1 MKKYKRMRRLIPAAF
16 AVILL
21 LMAAGTCFFAWS
33 VRQDFE
39 SGIKSMIGE
48 LYEEDPQ
55 SAEQMM
61 NWLFEGERDASA
73 GKGQEALTAMGYTE
87 KGTEYLYEQSRI
99 YTFSVGMICAEILA
113 GAALLI
119 LFLRMER
126 LREEREEDLVRRI
139 RSGDMAPETGGEGQP
154 EESADGGAQ
163 SGGAAQGEQQPGSP
177 RYAPTQSEE
186 PEQALE
192 YEIAKLFERL
202 EAEEH
207 YLQEKNLMTQNFIE
221 NIAHQIKTP
230 LSCISISQE
239 RILESTEGEARELAR
254 QSLRY
259 TDEIG
264 KLMKRL
270 LDIGR
275 LEAGKVIWHREMFR
289 MADLLEDCAA
299 SLENGTE
306 RIRVTG
312 DRDAEY
318 YGDYEWLK
326 EAFSNILKNCLE
338 HDPGGEKIIV
348 SLTRSREGVKI
359 VIRDHGTGISEKDLP
374 YIFDRFY
381 LPEKTGTLHVGIGL
395 NLARLVVEQHFGSV
409 TARNAEGGG
418 AEFTVILP
426 AYSIMKIERI

>member
-1 MKKYKRMRRLIPAAF
+1 MKNYKRRKRLIPAVF
-16 AVILL
+16 AVLLL
-21 LMAAGTCFFAWS
+21 LMAAGTCLFAWG
-33 VRQDFE
+33 VRQDYE
-39 SGIKSMIGE
+39 EGLKSMIGRV
-48 LYEEDPQ
+48 YEEDQ
-55 SAEQMM
+55 ESAEQMM
-61 NWLFEGERDASA
+61 GWLFEGERGGAVE
-73 GKGQEALTAMGYTE
+73 KGEEALTALGYTD
-87 KGTEYLYEQSRI
+87 KGAEYLYEQSRL
-99 YTFSVGMICAEILA
+99 YTFSAGMVCVEILA
-113 GAALLI
+113 GIALLI
-119 LFLRMER
+119 LFVWMER
-126 LREEREEDLVRRI
+126 LREEREEELVRRI
-139 RSGDMAPETGGEGQP
+139 RSSEMAPAASGREQP
-154 EESADGGAQ
+154 DEPADGGSQ
-163 SGGAAQGEQQPGSP
+163 SDGAVQP
-177 RYAPTQSEE
+177 EE

-239 RILESTEGEARELAR
+239 RILEGTEGEARELAQ

-426 AYSIMKIERI
+426 AYSIMKTERI

>member
-1 MKKYKRMRRLIPAAF
+1 MKNYKRRKRLIPAVF
-16 AVILL
+16 AVLLL
-21 LMAAGTCFFAWS
+21 LMAAGTCLFAWG
-33 VRQDFE
+33 VRQDYE
-39 SGIKSMIGE
+39 EGLKSMIGR
-48 LYEEDPQ
+48 LYEEDPE

-61 NWLFEGERDASA
+61 GWLFEGERGGAVE
-73 GKGQEALTAMGYTE
+73 KGEEALTALGYTD
-87 KGTEYLYEQSRI
+87 KGAEYLYEQSRL
-99 YTFSVGMICAEILA
+99 YTFSAGMVCVEILA
-113 GAALLI
+113 GIALLI
-119 LFLRMER
+119 LFVWMER
-126 LREEREEDLVRRI
+126 LREEREEELVRRI
-139 RSGDMAPETGGEGQP
+139 RSGEMAPAASGREQP
-154 EESADGGAQ
+154 EEPADGGSQ
-163 SGGAAQGEQQPGSP
+163 SDGAVQP
-177 RYAPTQSEE
+177 EE

-239 RILESTEGEARELAR
+239 RILEGTEGEARELAQ

-299 SLENGTE
+299 SLEDGTE
-306 RIRVTG
+306 RILTMG
-312 DRDAEY
+312 DREAEY

-338 HDPGGEKIIV
+338 HDASGEKITA
-348 SLTRSREGVKI
+348 SLTQSREGIKI
-359 VIRDHGTGISEKDLP
+359 VIRDHGPGISEKDLP
-374 YIFDRFY
+374 HIFDRFY
-381 LPEKTGTLHVGIGL
+381 LPEKTGTSHVGIGL
-395 NLARLVVEQHFGSV
+395 NLARLVIEQHFGTV
-409 TARNAEGGG
+409 AARNAEGGG

-426 AYSIMKIERI
+426 AYSIMKTERI

>member
-139 RSGDMAPETGGEGQP
+139 RSGDMAPETGSEGQP
-154 EESADGGAQ
+154 EES
-163 SGGAAQGEQQPGSP
+163 E
-177 RYAPTQSEE
+177 R
-186 PEQALE
+186 ALE

-306 RIRVTG
+306 RIRVAG

-338 HDPGGEKIIV
+338 HDPGGEKITV

-381 LPEKTGTLHVGIGL
+381 LPEKTGTSHVGIGL

-426 AYSIMKIERI
+426 AYSIMKTERI

>member
-1 MKKYKRMRRLIPAAF
+1 MKNYKRRKRLIPAVF
-16 AVILL
+16 AVLLL
-21 LMAAGTCFFAWS
+21 LMAAGTCLFAWE
-33 VRQDFE
+33 VRQDYE
-39 SGIKSMIGE
+39 EGLKSMIGR
-48 LYEEDPQ
+48 LYEEDPE

-61 NWLFEGERDASA
+61 GWLFEGERGGAVE
-73 GKGQEALTAMGYTE
+73 KGEEALTALGYTD
-87 KGTEYLYEQSRI
+87 KGAEYLYEQSRL
-99 YTFSVGMICAEILA
+99 YTFSAGMVCVEILA
-113 GAALLI
+113 GIALLI
-119 LFLRMER
+119 LFVWMER
-126 LREEREEDLVRRI
+126 LREEREEELVRRI
-139 RSGDMAPETGGEGQP
+139 RSGEMAPAASGREQP
-154 EESADGGAQ
+154 EEPADGGSQ
-163 SGGAAQGEQQPGSP
+163 SDGAVQP
-177 RYAPTQSEE
+177 EE

-239 RILESTEGEARELAR
+239 RILEGTEGEARELAQ

-299 SLENGTE
+299 SLEDGTE
-306 RIRVTG
+306 GILTMG
-312 DRDAEY
+312 DREAEY

-326 EAFSNILKNCLE
+326 ETFSNILKNCLE
-338 HDPGGEKIIV
+338 HDASGEKITA
-348 SLTRSREGVKI
+348 SLTQSREGIKI
-359 VIRDHGTGISEKDLP
+359 VIRDHGPGISEKDLP
-374 YIFDRFY
+374 HIFDRFY
-381 LPEKTGTLHVGIGL
+381 LPEKTGTSHVGIGL
-395 NLARLVVEQHFGSV
+395 NLARLVIEQHFGTV
-409 TARNAEGGG
+409 AARNAEGGG

-426 AYSIMKIERI
+426 AYSIMKTERI

>member
-1 MKKYKRMRRLIPAAF
+1 MKNYKRRKRLIPAVF
-16 AVILL
+16 AVLLL
-21 LMAAGTCFFAWS
+21 LMAAGTCLFAWE
-33 VRQDFE
+33 VRQDYE
-39 SGIKSMIGE
+39 EGLKSMIGRV
-48 LYEEDPQ
+48 YEEDPE

-61 NWLFEGERDASA
+61 GWLFEGERGGAVE
-73 GKGQEALTAMGYTE
+73 KGEEALTALGYTD
-87 KGTEYLYEQSRI
+87 KGAEYLYEQSRL
-99 YTFSVGMICAEILA
+99 YTFSAGMVCVEILA
-113 GAALLI
+113 GIALLI
-119 LFLRMER
+119 LFVWMER
-126 LREEREEDLVRRI
+126 LREEREEELVRRI
-139 RSGDMAPETGGEGQP
+139 RSGEMAPAASGREQP
-154 EESADGGAQ
+154 EEPADGGSQ
-163 SGGAAQGEQQPGSP
+163 SDGAAQP
-177 RYAPTQSEE
+177 EE

-239 RILESTEGEARELAR
+239 RILEGTEGEARELAQ

-299 SLENGTE
+299 SLEDGTE
-306 RIRVTG
+306 RILTMG
-312 DRDAEY
+312 DREAEY

-338 HDPGGEKIIV
+338 HDASGEKITA
-348 SLTRSREGVKI
+348 SLTQSREGIKI
-359 VIRDHGTGISEKDLP
+359 VIRDHGPGISEKDLP
-374 YIFDRFY
+374 HIFDRFY
-381 LPEKTGTLHVGIGL
+381 LPEKTGTSHVGIGL
-395 NLARLVVEQHFGSV
+395 NLARLVIEQHFGTV
-409 TARNAEGGG
+409 AARNAEGGG

-426 AYSIMKIERI
+426 AYSIMKTERI

>member
-1 MKKYKRMRRLIPAAF
+1 MKNYKRRRRLIPAVF
-16 AVILL
+16 AVLLL
-21 LMAAGTCFFAWS
+21 LMAAGTCLFAWG
-33 VRQDFE
+33 VRQDYE
-39 SGIKSMIGE
+39 EGLKSMIGR
-48 LYEEDPQ
+48 LYEEDPE

-61 NWLFEGERDASA
+61 GWLFEGEHGGAVE
-73 GKGQEALTAMGYTE
+73 KGEEALTALGYTD
-87 KGTEYLYEQSRI
+87 KGAEYLYEQSRL
-99 YTFSVGMICAEILA
+99 YTFSAGMVCVEILA
-113 GAALLI
+113 GIALLI
-119 LFLRMER
+119 LFVWMER
-126 LREEREEDLVRRI
+126 LREEREEELVRRI
-139 RSGDMAPETGGEGQP
+139 RSGEMAPAASGREQP
-154 EESADGGAQ
+154 EETADGGSQ
-163 SGGAAQGEQQPGSP
+163 SDGAAQP
-177 RYAPTQSEE
+177 EE

-239 RILESTEGEARELAR
+239 RILEGTEGEARELAQ

-299 SLENGTE
+299 SLEDGTE
-306 RIRVTG
+306 RILTMG
-312 DRDAEY
+312 DREAEY

-338 HDPGGEKIIV
+338 HDASGEKITA
-348 SLTRSREGVKI
+348 SLTQSREGIKI
-359 VIRDHGTGISEKDLP
+359 VIRDHGPGISEKDLP
-374 YIFDRFY
+374 HIFDRFY
-381 LPEKTGTLHVGIGL
+381 LPEKTGTSHVGIGL
-395 NLARLVVEQHFGSV
+395 NLARLVIEQHFGTV
-409 TARNAEGGG
+409 AARNAEGGG

-426 AYSIMKIERI
+426 AYSIMKTERI

>member
-1 MKKYKRMRRLIPAAF
+1 MKNYKRRRRLIPAVF
-16 AVILL
+16 AVLLL
-21 LMAAGTCFFAWS
+21 LMAAGTCLFAWG
-33 VRQDFE
+33 VRQDYE
-39 SGIKSMIGE
+39 EGLKSMIGR
-48 LYEEDPQ
+48 LYEEDPE

-61 NWLFEGERDASA
+61 GWLFEGERGGAVE
-73 GKGQEALTAMGYTE
+73 KGEEALTALGYTD
-87 KGTEYLYEQSRI
+87 KGAEYLYEQSRL
-99 YTFSVGMICAEILA
+99 YTFSAGMVCVEILA
-113 GAALLI
+113 GIALLI
-119 LFLRMER
+119 LFVWMER
-126 LREEREEDLVRRI
+126 LREEREEELVRRI
-139 RSGDMAPETGGEGQP
+139 RSGEMAPAASGREQP
-154 EESADGGAQ
+154 EETADGGSQ
-163 SGGAAQGEQQPGSP
+163 SDGAAQP
-177 RYAPTQSEE
+177 EE

-239 RILESTEGEARELAR
+239 RILEGTEGEARELAQ

-299 SLENGTE
+299 SLEDGTE
-306 RIRVTG
+306 RILVMG
-312 DRDAEY
+312 DREAEY

-338 HDPGGEKIIV
+338 HDASGEKITA
-348 SLTRSREGVKI
+348 SLTQSREGIKI
-359 VIRDHGTGISEKDLP
+359 VIRDHGPGISEKDLP
-374 YIFDRFY
+374 HIFDRFY
-381 LPEKTGTLHVGIGL
+381 LPEKTGTSHVGIGL
-395 NLARLVVEQHFGSV
+395 NLARLVIEQHFGTV
-409 TARNAEGGG
+409 AARNAEGGG

-426 AYSIMKIERI
+426 AYSIMKTERI

>member
-1 MKKYKRMRRLIPAAF
+1 MKNYKRRKRLIPAVF
-16 AVILL
+16 AVLL
-21 LMAAGTCFFAWS
+21 LPMAAGTCLFAWG
-33 VRQDFE
+33 VRQNYE
-39 SGIKSMIGE
+39 EGLKSMIGR
-48 LYEEDPQ
+48 LYEEDPE

-61 NWLFEGERDASA
+61 GWLFEGERGGAVE
-73 GKGQEALTAMGYTE
+73 KGEEALTALGYTD
-87 KGTEYLYEQSRI
+87 KGAEYLYEQSRL
-99 YTFSVGMICAEILA
+99 YTFSAGMVCVEILA
-113 GAALLI
+113 GIALLI
-119 LFLRMER
+119 LFVWMER
-126 LREEREEDLVRRI
+126 LREEREEELVRRI
-139 RSGDMAPETGGEGQP
+139 RSGEMAPAASGREQP
-154 EESADGGAQ
+154 EETADGGSQ
-163 SGGAAQGEQQPGSP
+163 SDGAAQP
-177 RYAPTQSEE
+177 EE

-239 RILESTEGEARELAR
+239 RIMEGTEGEARELAQ

-299 SLENGTE
+299 SLEDGTE
-306 RIRVTG
+306 RILTMG
-312 DRDAEY
+312 DREAEY

-338 HDPGGEKIIV
+338 HDASGEKITA
-348 SLTRSREGVKI
+348 SLTQSREGIKI
-359 VIRDHGTGISEKDLP
+359 VIRDHGPGISEKDLP
-374 YIFDRFY
+374 HIFDRFY
-381 LPEKTGTLHVGIGL
+381 LPEKTGTSHVGIGL
-395 NLARLVVEQHFGSV
+395 NLARLVIEQHFGTV
-409 TARNAEGGG
+409 AARNAEGGG
-418 AEFTVILP
+418 AEFTVVLP
-426 AYSIMKIERI
+426 AYSIMKTERI

>member
-1 MKKYKRMRRLIPAAF
+1 MKNYKRRKRLIPAVF
-16 AVILL
+16 AVLLL
-21 LMAAGTCFFAWS
+21 LMAAGTCLFAWE
-33 VRQDFE
+33 VRQDYE
-39 SGIKSMIGE
+39 EGLKSMIGR
-48 LYEEDPQ
+48 LYEEDQ
-55 SAEQMM
+55 ESAEQMM
-61 NWLFEGERDASA
+61 GWLFEGERGGAVE
-73 GKGQEALTAMGYTE
+73 KGEEALTALGYTD
-87 KGTEYLYEQSRI
+87 KGAEYLYEQSRL
-99 YTFSVGMICAEILA
+99 YTFSAGMVCVEILA
-113 GAALLI
+113 GIALLI
-119 LFLRMER
+119 LFVWMER
-126 LREEREEDLVRRI
+126 LREEREEELVRRI
-139 RSGDMAPETGGEGQP
+139 RSGEMAPAASGREQP
-154 EESADGGAQ
+154 
-163 SGGAAQGEQQPGSP
+163 
-177 RYAPTQSEE
+177 EE

-239 RILESTEGEARELAR
+239 RILEGTEGEARELAQ

-299 SLENGTE
+299 SLEDGTE
-306 RIRVTG
+306 RILTMG
-312 DRDAEY
+312 DREAEY

-338 HDPGGEKIIV
+338 HDASGEKITA
-348 SLTRSREGVKI
+348 SLTQSREGIKI
-359 VIRDHGTGISEKDLP
+359 VIRDHGPGISQTNLP
-374 YIFDRFY
+374 QIFDRFY

-426 AYSIMKIERI
+426 AYSIMKTERI

>member
-154 EESADGGAQ
+154 EES
-163 SGGAAQGEQQPGSP
+163 
-177 RYAPTQSEE
+177 
-186 PEQALE
+186 EQALE

-306 RIRVTG
+306 RIRVAG

-426 AYSIMKIERI
+426 AYSIMKTERI

>member
-1 MKKYKRMRRLIPAAF
+1 MKNYKRRRRLIPAVF
-16 AVILL
+16 AVLLL
-21 LMAAGTCFFAWS
+21 LMAAGTCLFAWG
-33 VRQDFE
+33 VRQDYE
-39 SGIKSMIGE
+39 EGLKSMIGR
-48 LYEEDPQ
+48 LYEEDPE

-61 NWLFEGERDASA
+61 GWLFEGERGGAVE
-73 GKGQEALTAMGYTE
+73 KGEEALTALGYTD
-87 KGTEYLYEQSRI
+87 KGAEYLYEQSRL
-99 YTFSVGMICAEILA
+99 YTFSAGMVCVEILA
-113 GAALLI
+113 GIALLI
-119 LFLRMER
+119 LFVWMER
-126 LREEREEDLVRRI
+126 LREEREEELVRRI
-139 RSGDMAPETGGEGQP
+139 RSGEMAPAASGREQP
-154 EESADGGAQ
+154 EETADGGSQ
-163 SGGAAQGEQQPGSP
+163 SDGAAQP
-177 RYAPTQSEE
+177 EE

-239 RILESTEGEARELAR
+239 RIMEGTEGEARELAQ

-299 SLENGTE
+299 SLEDGTE
-306 RIRVTG
+306 RILVMG
-312 DRDAEY
+312 DREAEY

-338 HDPGGEKIIV
+338 HDASGEKITA
-348 SLTRSREGVKI
+348 SLTQSREGIKI
-359 VIRDHGTGISEKDLP
+359 VIRDHGPGISEKDLP
-374 YIFDRFY
+374 HIFDRFY
-381 LPEKTGTLHVGIGL
+381 LPEKTGTSHVGIGL
-395 NLARLVVEQHFGSV
+395 NLARLVIEQHFGTV
-409 TARNAEGGG
+409 AARNAEGGG

-426 AYSIMKIERI
+426 AYSIMKTERI

>member
-73 GKGQEALTAMGYTE
+73 EKGQEALTAMGYTE

-139 RSGDMAPETGGEGQP
+139 RSGDMAPETGSEGQP
-154 EESADGGAQ
+154 EES
-163 SGGAAQGEQQPGSP
+163 E
-177 RYAPTQSEE
+177 R
-186 PEQALE
+186 ALE

-264 KLMKRL
+264 KMMKRL

-306 RIRVTG
+306 RIRVAG

-338 HDPGGEKIIV
+338 HDPGGEKITV

-381 LPEKTGTLHVGIGL
+381 LPEKTGTSHVGIGL

-426 AYSIMKIERI
+426 AYSIMKTERI

>member
-1 MKKYKRMRRLIPAAF
+1 MKNYKRRKRLIPAGF
-16 AVILL
+16 AVLLL
-21 LMAAGTCFFAWS
+21 LMAAGTCLFAWG
-33 VRQDFE
+33 VRQNYE
-39 SGIKSMIGE
+39 EGLKSMIGR
-48 LYEEDPQ
+48 LYEEDPE

-61 NWLFEGERDASA
+61 GWLFEGERGGAVE
-73 GKGQEALTAMGYTE
+73 KGEEALTALGYTD
-87 KGTEYLYEQSRI
+87 KGAEYLYEQSRL
-99 YTFSVGMICAEILA
+99 YTFSAGMVCVEILA
-113 GAALLI
+113 GIALLI
-119 LFLRMER
+119 LFVWMER
-126 LREEREEDLVRRI
+126 LREEREEELVRRI
-139 RSGDMAPETGGEGQP
+139 RSGEMAPAASGREQP
-154 EESADGGAQ
+154 EETADGGSQ
-163 SGGAAQGEQQPGSP
+163 SDGAAQP
-177 RYAPTQSEE
+177 EE

-239 RILESTEGEARELAR
+239 RILEGTEGEARELAQ

-299 SLENGTE
+299 SLEDGTE
-306 RIRVTG
+306 RILTMG
-312 DRDAEY
+312 DREAEY

-338 HDPGGEKIIV
+338 HDASGEKITA
-348 SLTRSREGVKI
+348 SLTQSREGIKI
-359 VIRDHGTGISEKDLP
+359 VIRDHGPGISEKDLP
-374 YIFDRFY
+374 HIFDRFY
-381 LPEKTGTLHVGIGL
+381 LPEKTGTSHVGIGL
-395 NLARLVVEQHFGSV
+395 NLARLVIEQHFGTV
-409 TARNAEGGG
+409 AARNAEGGG

-426 AYSIMKIERI
+426 AYSIMKTERI

>member
-1 MKKYKRMRRLIPAAF
+1 MKNYKRRKRLIPAVF
-16 AVILL
+16 AVLLL
-21 LMAAGTCFFAWS
+21 LMAAGTCLFAWK
-33 VRQDFE
+33 VRQDYEE
-39 SGIKSMIGE
+39 SLKSMIGR
-48 LYEEDPQ
+48 LYEEDPE

-61 NWLFEGERDASA
+61 GWLFEGERGGAVE
-73 GKGQEALTAMGYTE
+73 KGEEALTALGYTD
-87 KGTEYLYEQSRI
+87 KGAEYLYEQSRL
-99 YTFSVGMICAEILA
+99 YTFSAGMVCVEILA
-113 GAALLI
+113 GIALLI
-119 LFLRMER
+119 LFVWMER
-126 LREEREEDLVRRI
+126 LREEREEELVRRI
-139 RSGDMAPETGGEGQP
+139 RSGEMAPAASGREQP
-154 EESADGGAQ
+154 EEPADGGSQ
-163 SGGAAQGEQQPGSP
+163 SDGAAQP
-177 RYAPTQSEE
+177 EE

-239 RILESTEGEARELAR
+239 RILEGTEGEARELAQ

-299 SLENGTE
+299 SLEDGTE
-306 RIRVTG
+306 RILTMG
-312 DRDAEY
+312 DREAEY

-338 HDPGGEKIIV
+338 HDASGEKITA
-348 SLTRSREGVKI
+348 SLTQSREGIKI
-359 VIRDHGTGISEKDLP
+359 VIRDHGPGISEKDLP
-374 YIFDRFY
+374 HIFDRFY
-381 LPEKTGTLHVGIGL
+381 LPEKTGTSHVGIGL
-395 NLARLVVEQHFGSV
+395 NLARLVIEQHFGTV
-409 TARNAEGGG
+409 AARNAEGGG

-426 AYSIMKIERI
+426 AYSIMKTERI

>member
-1 MKKYKRMRRLIPAAF
+1 MKKYKCMRRLIPAAF

-154 EESADGGAQ
+154 EES
-163 SGGAAQGEQQPGSP
+163 
-177 RYAPTQSEE
+177 
-186 PEQALE
+186 EQALE

-426 AYSIMKIERI
+426 AYSIMKTERI

>member
-139 RSGDMAPETGGEGQP
+139 RSGDMAPETGSEGQP
-154 EESADGGAQ
+154 EK
-163 SGGAAQGEQQPGSP
+163 
-177 RYAPTQSEE
+177 

-338 HDPGGEKIIV
+338 HDPGGEKITV

-426 AYSIMKIERI
+426 AYSIMKTERI

>member
-1 MKKYKRMRRLIPAAF
+1 MKNYKRRKRLIPAVF
-16 AVILL
+16 AVLLL
-21 LMAAGTCFFAWS
+21 LMAAGTCLFAWE
-33 VRQDFE
+33 VRQDYE
-39 SGIKSMIGE
+39 EGLKSMIGR
-48 LYEEDPQ
+48 LYEEDQ
-55 SAEQMM
+55 ESAEQMM
-61 NWLFEGERDASA
+61 GWLFEGERGGAVE
-73 GKGQEALTAMGYTE
+73 KGEEALTALGYTD
-87 KGTEYLYEQSRI
+87 KGAEYLYEQSRL
-99 YTFSVGMICAEILA
+99 YTFSAGMVCVEILA
-113 GAALLI
+113 GIALLI
-119 LFLRMER
+119 LFVSMES
-126 LREEREEDLVRRI
+126 LREEREEELVRRI
-139 RSGDMAPETGGEGQP
+139 RSGEMAPAASGREQP
-154 EESADGGAQ
+154 EETADGGSQ
-163 SGGAAQGEQQPGSP
+163 SDGAAQP
-177 RYAPTQSEE
+177 EE

-239 RILESTEGEARELAR
+239 RILEGTEGEARELAQ

-299 SLENGTE
+299 SLEDGTE
-306 RIRVTG
+306 RILTMG
-312 DRDAEY
+312 DREAEY

-338 HDPGGEKIIV
+338 HDASGEKITA
-348 SLTRSREGVKI
+348 SLTQSREGIKI
-359 VIRDHGTGISEKDLP
+359 VIRDHGPGISEKDLP
-374 YIFDRFY
+374 HIFDRFY
-381 LPEKTGTLHVGIGL
+381 LPEKTGTSHVGIGL
-395 NLARLVVEQHFGSV
+395 NLARLVIEQHFGTV
-409 TARNAEGGG
+409 AARNAEGGG

-426 AYSIMKIERI
+426 AYSIMKTERI

>member
-1 MKKYKRMRRLIPAAF
+1 MKNYKRRKRLIPAVF
-16 AVILL
+16 AVLLL
-21 LMAAGTCFFAWS
+21 LMAAGTCLFAWE
-33 VRQDFE
+33 VRQDYE
-39 SGIKSMIGE
+39 EGLKSMIGR
-48 LYEEDPQ
+48 LYEEDPE

-61 NWLFEGERDASA
+61 GWLFEGERGGAVE
-73 GKGQEALTAMGYTE
+73 KGEEALTALGYTD
-87 KGTEYLYEQSRI
+87 KGAEYLYEQSRL
-99 YTFSVGMICAEILA
+99 YTFSAGMVCVEILA
-113 GAALLI
+113 GIALLI
-119 LFLRMER
+119 LFVWMER
-126 LREEREEDLVRRI
+126 LREEREEELVRRI
-139 RSGDMAPETGGEGQP
+139 RSSEMAPAASGREQP
-154 EESADGGAQ
+154 DEPADGGSQ
-163 SGGAAQGEQQPGSP
+163 SDGAVQP
-177 RYAPTQSEE
+177 EE

-239 RILESTEGEARELAR
+239 RILEGTEGEARELAQ

-299 SLENGTE
+299 SLEDGTE
-306 RIRVTG
+306 RILTMG
-312 DRDAEY
+312 DREAEY

-338 HDPGGEKIIV
+338 HDASGEKITA
-348 SLTRSREGVKI
+348 SLTQSREGIKI
-359 VIRDHGTGISEKDLP
+359 VIRDHGPGISEKDLP
-374 YIFDRFY
+374 HIFDRFY
-381 LPEKTGTLHVGIGL
+381 LPEKTGTSHVGIGL
-395 NLARLVVEQHFGSV
+395 NLARLVIEQHFGTV
-409 TARNAEGGG
+409 AARNAEGGG

-426 AYSIMKIERI
+426 AYSIMKTERI

>member
-1 MKKYKRMRRLIPAAF
+1 MKNYKRRKRLIPAVF
-16 AVILL
+16 AVLLL
-21 LMAAGTCFFAWS
+21 LMAAGTCLFAWG
-33 VRQDFE
+33 VRQDYE
-39 SGIKSMIGE
+39 EGLKSMIGR
-48 LYEEDPQ
+48 LYEEDQ
-55 SAEQMM
+55 ESAEQMM
-61 NWLFEGERDASA
+61 GWLFEGERGGAVE
-73 GKGQEALTAMGYTE
+73 KGEEALTALGYTD
-87 KGTEYLYEQSRI
+87 KGAEYLYEQSRL
-99 YTFSVGMICAEILA
+99 YTFSAGMVCVEILA
-113 GAALLI
+113 GIALLI
-119 LFLRMER
+119 LFVWMER
-126 LREEREEDLVRRI
+126 LREEREEELVRRI
-139 RSGDMAPETGGEGQP
+139 RSGEMAPAASGREQP
-154 EESADGGAQ
+154 DEPADGGSQ
-163 SGGAAQGEQQPGSP
+163 SDGAVQP
-177 RYAPTQSEE
+177 EE

-239 RILESTEGEARELAR
+239 RILEGTEGEARELAQ

-299 SLENGTE
+299 SLEDGTE
-306 RIRVTG
+306 RILTMG
-312 DRDAEY
+312 DREAEY

-338 HDPGGEKIIV
+338 HDASGEKITA
-348 SLTRSREGVKI
+348 SLTQSREGIKI
-359 VIRDHGTGISEKDLP
+359 VIRDHGPGISEKDLP
-374 YIFDRFY
+374 HIFDRFY
-381 LPEKTGTLHVGIGL
+381 LPEKTGTSHVGIGL
-395 NLARLVVEQHFGSV
+395 NLARLVIEQHFGTV
-409 TARNAEGGG
+409 AARNAEGGG

-426 AYSIMKIERI
+426 AYSIMKTERI

>member
-1 MKKYKRMRRLIPAAF
+1 MKNYKRRKRLIPAVF
-16 AVILL
+16 AVLLL
-21 LMAAGTCFFAWS
+21 LMAAGTCLFAWE
-33 VRQDFE
+33 VRQDYE
-39 SGIKSMIGE
+39 EGLKSMIGR
-48 LYEEDPQ
+48 LYEEDQ
-55 SAEQMM
+55 ESAEQMM
-61 NWLFEGERDASA
+61 GWLFEGERGGAVE
-73 GKGQEALTAMGYTE
+73 KGEEALTALGYTD
-87 KGTEYLYEQSRI
+87 KGAEYLYEQSRL
-99 YTFSVGMICAEILA
+99 YTFSAGMVCVEILA
-113 GAALLI
+113 GIALLI
-119 LFLRMER
+119 LFVWMER
-126 LREEREEDLVRRI
+126 LREEREEELVRRI
-139 RSGDMAPETGGEGQP
+139 RSSEMAPAASGREQP
-154 EESADGGAQ
+154 DEPADGGSQ
-163 SGGAAQGEQQPGSP
+163 SDGAVQP
-177 RYAPTQSEE
+177 EE

-239 RILESTEGEARELAR
+239 RIMEGTEGEARELAQ

-299 SLENGTE
+299 SLEDGTE
-306 RIRVTG
+306 RILTMG
-312 DRDAEY
+312 DREAEY

-338 HDPGGEKIIV
+338 HDDSGEKITA
-348 SLTRSREGVKI
+348 SLTQSREGIKI
-359 VIRDHGTGISEKDLP
+359 VIRDHGPGISEKDLP
-374 YIFDRFY
+374 HIFDRFY
-381 LPEKTGTLHVGIGL
+381 LPEKTGTSHVGIGL
-395 NLARLVVEQHFGSV
+395 NLARLVIEQHFGTV
-409 TARNAEGGG
+409 AARNAEGGG

-426 AYSIMKIERI
+426 AYSIMKTERI

>member
-73 GKGQEALTAMGYTE
+73 EKGQEALTAMGYTE

-139 RSGDMAPETGGEGQP
+139 RSGDMAPETGSEGQP
-154 EESADGGAQ
+154 EES
-163 SGGAAQGEQQPGSP
+163 E
-177 RYAPTQSEE
+177 R
-186 PEQALE
+186 ALE

-338 HDPGGEKIIV
+338 HDPGGEKITV

-426 AYSIMKIERI
+426 AYSIMKTERI

>member
-154 EESADGGAQ
+154 EES
-163 SGGAAQGEQQPGSP
+163 
-177 RYAPTQSEE
+177 
-186 PEQALE
+186 EQALE

-326 EAFSNILKNCLE
+326 EAFSNILRNCLE

-426 AYSIMKIERI
+426 AYSIMKTERI

>member
-1 MKKYKRMRRLIPAAF
+1 MKNYKRRKRLIPAVF
-16 AVILL
+16 AVLLL
-21 LMAAGTCFFAWS
+21 LMAAGTCLFAWG
-33 VRQDFE
+33 VRQDYE
-39 SGIKSMIGE
+39 EGLKSMIGR
-48 LYEEDPQ
+48 LYEEDPE

-61 NWLFEGERDASA
+61 GWLFEGERGGAVE
-73 GKGQEALTAMGYTE
+73 KGEEALTALGYTD
-87 KGTEYLYEQSRI
+87 KGAEYLYEQSRL
-99 YTFSVGMICAEILA
+99 YTFSAGMVCVEILA
-113 GAALLI
+113 GIALLI
-119 LFLRMER
+119 LFVWMER
-126 LREEREEDLVRRI
+126 LREEREEELVRRI
-139 RSGDMAPETGGEGQP
+139 RSGEMAPAASGREQP
-154 EESADGGAQ
+154 EETADGGSQ
-163 SGGAAQGEQQPGSP
+163 SDGAVQP
-177 RYAPTQSEE
+177 EE

-239 RILESTEGEARELAR
+239 RIMEGTEGEARELAQ

-299 SLENGTE
+299 SLEDGTE
-306 RIRVTG
+306 RILTMG
-312 DRDAEY
+312 DREAEY

-338 HDPGGEKIIV
+338 HDASGEKITA
-348 SLTRSREGVKI
+348 SLTQSREGIKI
-359 VIRDHGTGISEKDLP
+359 VIRDHGPGISEKDLP
-374 YIFDRFY
+374 HIFDRFY
-381 LPEKTGTLHVGIGL
+381 LPEKTGTSHVGIGL
-395 NLARLVVEQHFGSV
+395 NLARLVIEQHFGTV
-409 TARNAEGGG
+409 AARNAEGGG
-418 AEFTVILP
+418 AEFTMILP
-426 AYSIMKIERI
+426 AYSIMKTERI

>member
-1 MKKYKRMRRLIPAAF
+1 MKNYKRRKRLIPAVF
-16 AVILL
+16 AVLLL
-21 LMAAGTCFFAWS
+21 LMAAGTCLFAWE
-33 VRQDFE
+33 VRQDYE
-39 SGIKSMIGE
+39 EGLKSMIGR
-48 LYEEDPQ
+48 LYEEDPE

-61 NWLFEGERDASA
+61 GWLFEGERGGAVE
-73 GKGQEALTAMGYTE
+73 KGEEALTALGYTD
-87 KGTEYLYEQSRI
+87 KGAEYLYEQSRL
-99 YTFSVGMICAEILA
+99 YTFSAGMVCVEILA
-113 GAALLI
+113 GIALLI
-119 LFLRMER
+119 LFVWMER
-126 LREEREEDLVRRI
+126 LREEREEELVRRI
-139 RSGDMAPETGGEGQP
+139 RSGEMAPAASGREQP
-154 EESADGGAQ
+154 EETADGGSQ
-163 SGGAAQGEQQPGSP
+163 SDGAAQP
-177 RYAPTQSEE
+177 EE

-239 RILESTEGEARELAR
+239 RIMEGTEGEARELAQ

-275 LEAGKVIWHREMFR
+275 LEAGKVIWHKEMFR

-299 SLENGTE
+299 SLEDGTE
-306 RIRVTG
+306 RILTMG
-312 DRDAEY
+312 DREAEY

-338 HDPGGEKIIV
+338 HDASGEKITA
-348 SLTRSREGVKI
+348 SLTQSREGIKI
-359 VIRDHGTGISEKDLP
+359 VIRDHGPGISEKDLP
-374 YIFDRFY
+374 HIFDRFY
-381 LPEKTGTLHVGIGL
+381 LPEKTGTSHVGIGL
-395 NLARLVVEQHFGSV
+395 NLARLVIEQHFGTV
-409 TARNAEGGG
+409 AARNAEGGG
-418 AEFTVILP
+418 AEFTVVLP
-426 AYSIMKIERI
+426 AYSIMKTERI

>member
-1 MKKYKRMRRLIPAAF
+1 MKNYKRRKRLIPAVF
-16 AVILL
+16 AVLLL
-21 LMAAGTCFFAWS
+21 LMAAGTCLFAWE
-33 VRQDFE
+33 VRQDYE
-39 SGIKSMIGE
+39 EGLKSMIGR
-48 LYEEDPQ
+48 LYEEDQ
-55 SAEQMM
+55 ESAEQMM
-61 NWLFEGERDASA
+61 GWLFEGERGGAVE
-73 GKGQEALTAMGYTE
+73 KGEEALTALGYTD
-87 KGTEYLYEQSRI
+87 KGAEYLYEQSRL
-99 YTFSVGMICAEILA
+99 YTFSAGMVCVEILA
-113 GAALLI
+113 GIALLI
-119 LFLRMER
+119 LFVWMER
-126 LREEREEDLVRRI
+126 LREEREEELVRRI
-139 RSGDMAPETGGEGQP
+139 RSSEMAPAASGREQP
-154 EESADGGAQ
+154 DEPADGGSQ
-163 SGGAAQGEQQPGSP
+163 SDGTVQP
-177 RYAPTQSEE
+177 EE

-239 RILESTEGEARELAR
+239 RILEGTEGEARELAQ

-275 LEAGKVIWHREMFR
+275 LEAGKVVWHREMFR

-299 SLENGTE
+299 SLEDGTE
-306 RIRVTG
+306 RILTMG
-312 DRDAEY
+312 DREAEY

-338 HDPGGEKIIV
+338 HDASGEKITA
-348 SLTRSREGVKI
+348 SLTQSREGIKI
-359 VIRDHGTGISEKDLP
+359 VIRDHGPGISEKDLP
-374 YIFDRFY
+374 HIFDRFY
-381 LPEKTGTLHVGIGL
+381 LPEKTGTSHVGIGL
-395 NLARLVVEQHFGSV
+395 NLARLVIEQHFGTV
-409 TARNAEGGG
+409 AARNAEGGG

-426 AYSIMKIERI
+426 AYSIMKTERI

>member
-1 MKKYKRMRRLIPAAF
+1 MKNYKRRRRLIPAVF
-16 AVILL
+16 AVLLL
-21 LMAAGTCFFAWS
+21 LMAAGTCLFAWG
-33 VRQDFE
+33 VRQDYE
-39 SGIKSMIGE
+39 EGLKSMIGR
-48 LYEEDPQ
+48 LYEEDQ
-55 SAEQMM
+55 ESAEQMM
-61 NWLFEGERDASA
+61 GWLFEGERGGAVE
-73 GKGQEALTAMGYTE
+73 KGEEALTALGYTD
-87 KGTEYLYEQSRI
+87 KGAEYLYEQSRL
-99 YTFSVGMICAEILA
+99 YTFSAGMVCVEILA
-113 GAALLI
+113 GIALLI
-119 LFLRMER
+119 LFVWMER
-126 LREEREEDLVRRI
+126 LREEREEELVRRI
-139 RSGDMAPETGGEGQP
+139 RSGEMAPAASGREQP
-154 EESADGGAQ
+154 EETADGGSQ
-163 SGGAAQGEQQPGSP
+163 SDGAAQP
-177 RYAPTQSEE
+177 EE

-239 RILESTEGEARELAR
+239 RIMEGTEGEARELAQ

-299 SLENGTE
+299 SLEDGTE
-306 RIRVTG
+306 RILTMG
-312 DRDAEY
+312 DREAEY

-338 HDPGGEKIIV
+338 HDDSGEKITA
-348 SLTRSREGVKI
+348 SLTQSREGIKI
-359 VIRDHGTGISEKDLP
+359 VIRDHGPGISEKDLP
-374 YIFDRFY
+374 HIFDRFY
-381 LPEKTGTLHVGIGL
+381 LPEKTGTSHVGIGL
-395 NLARLVVEQHFGSV
+395 NLARLVIEQHFGTV
-409 TARNAEGGG
+409 AARNAEGGG

-426 AYSIMKIERI
+426 AYSIMKTERI

>member
-73 GKGQEALTAMGYTE
+73 EKGQEALTAMGYTE

-154 EESADGGAQ
+154 EES
-163 SGGAAQGEQQPGSP
+163 
-177 RYAPTQSEE
+177 
-186 PEQALE
+186 EQALE

-275 LEAGKVIWHREMFR
+275 LEAGKVIWYREMFR

-426 AYSIMKIERI
+426 AYSIMKTERI

>member
-1 MKKYKRMRRLIPAAF
+1 MKNYKRRKRLIPAVF
-16 AVILL
+16 AVLLL
-21 LMAAGTCFFAWS
+21 LMAAGTCLFAWG
-33 VRQDFE
+33 VRQDYE
-39 SGIKSMIGE
+39 EGLKSMIGR
-48 LYEEDPQ
+48 LYEEDQ
-55 SAEQMM
+55 ESAEQMM
-61 NWLFEGERDASA
+61 GWLFEGERGGAVE
-73 GKGQEALTAMGYTE
+73 KGEEALTALGYTD
-87 KGTEYLYEQSRI
+87 KGAEYLYEQSRL
-99 YTFSVGMICAEILA
+99 YTFSAGMVCVEILA
-113 GAALLI
+113 GIALLI
-119 LFLRMER
+119 LFVWMER
-126 LREEREEDLVRRI
+126 LREEREEELVRRI
-139 RSGDMAPETGGEGQP
+139 RSGEMAPAASGREQP
-154 EESADGGAQ
+154 EEPADGGSQ
-163 SGGAAQGEQQPGSP
+163 SDGAAQP
-177 RYAPTQSEE
+177 EE

-239 RILESTEGEARELAR
+239 RILEGTEGEARELAQ

-299 SLENGTE
+299 SLEDGTE
-306 RIRVTG
+306 RILTMG
-312 DRDAEY
+312 DREAEY

-338 HDPGGEKIIV
+338 HDASGEKITA
-348 SLTRSREGVKI
+348 SLTQSREGIKI
-359 VIRDHGTGISEKDLP
+359 VIRDHGPGISEKDLP
-374 YIFDRFY
+374 HIFDRFY
-381 LPEKTGTLHVGIGL
+381 LPEKTGTSHVGIGL
-395 NLARLVVEQHFGSV
+395 NLARLVIEQHFGTV
-409 TARNAEGGG
+409 AARNAEGGG

-426 AYSIMKIERI
+426 AYSIMKTERI

>member
-1 MKKYKRMRRLIPAAF
+1 MKNYKRRKRLIPAVF
-16 AVILL
+16 AVLLL
-21 LMAAGTCFFAWS
+21 LMAAGTCLFAWG
-33 VRQDFE
+33 VRQDYE
-39 SGIKSMIGE
+39 EGLKSMIGR
-48 LYEEDPQ
+48 LYEEDPE

-61 NWLFEGERDASA
+61 GWLFEGERGGAVE
-73 GKGQEALTAMGYTE
+73 KGEEALTALGYTD
-87 KGTEYLYEQSRI
+87 KGAEYLYEQSRL
-99 YTFSVGMICAEILA
+99 YTFSAGMVCVEILA
-113 GAALLI
+113 GIVLLI
-119 LFLRMER
+119 LFVWMER
-126 LREEREEDLVRRI
+126 LREEREEELVRRI
-139 RSGDMAPETGGEGQP
+139 RSGEMAPAASGREQP
-154 EESADGGAQ
+154 EETADGGSQ
-163 SGGAAQGEQQPGSP
+163 SDGAAQP
-177 RYAPTQSEE
+177 EE

-239 RILESTEGEARELAR
+239 RILEGTEGEARELAQ

-299 SLENGTE
+299 SLEDGTE
-306 RIRVTG
+306 RIQVVG

-338 HDPGGEKIIV
+338 HDASGEKITA
-348 SLTRSREGVKI
+348 SLTQSREGIKI
-359 VIRDHGTGISEKDLP
+359 VIRDHGPGISEKDLP
-374 YIFDRFY
+374 HIFDRFY
-381 LPEKTGTLHVGIGL
+381 LPEKTGTSHVGIGL
-395 NLARLVVEQHFGSV
+395 NLARLVIEQHFGAV
-409 TARNAEGGG
+409 AARNAEGG

-426 AYSIMKIERI
+426 AYFIMKTERI

>member
-1 MKKYKRMRRLIPAAF
+1 MKNYKRRKRLIPAVF
-16 AVILL
+16 AVLLL
-21 LMAAGTCFFAWS
+21 LMAAGTCLFAWE
-33 VRQDFE
+33 VRQDYE
-39 SGIKSMIGE
+39 EGLKSMIGRV
-48 LYEEDPQ
+48 YEEDQ
-55 SAEQMM
+55 ESAEQMM
-61 NWLFEGERDASA
+61 GWLFEGERGGAVE
-73 GKGQEALTAMGYTE
+73 KGEEALTALGYTD
-87 KGTEYLYEQSRI
+87 KGAEYLYEQSRL
-99 YTFSVGMICAEILA
+99 YTFSAGMVCVEILA
-113 GAALLI
+113 GIALLI
-119 LFLRMER
+119 LFVWMER
-126 LREEREEDLVRRI
+126 LREEREEELVRRI
-139 RSGDMAPETGGEGQP
+139 RSGEMAPAASGREQP
-154 EESADGGAQ
+154 EETADGGSQ
-163 SGGAAQGEQQPGSP
+163 SDGAAQP
-177 RYAPTQSEE
+177 EE

-239 RILESTEGEARELAR
+239 RIMEGTEGEARELAQ

-299 SLENGTE
+299 SLEDGTE
-306 RIRVTG
+306 RILVMG
-312 DRDAEY
+312 DREAEY

-338 HDPGGEKIIV
+338 HDASGEKITA
-348 SLTRSREGVKI
+348 SLTQSREGIKI
-359 VIRDHGTGISEKDLP
+359 VIRDHGPGISEKDLP
-374 YIFDRFY
+374 HIFDRFY
-381 LPEKTGTLHVGIGL
+381 LPEKTGTSHVGIGL
-395 NLARLVVEQHFGSV
+395 NLARLVIEQHFGTV
-409 TARNAEGGG
+409 AARNAEGGG

-426 AYSIMKIERI
+426 AYSIMKTERI

>member
-21 LMAAGTCFFAWS
+21 LMAVGTCFFAWS

-154 EESADGGAQ
+154 EES
-163 SGGAAQGEQQPGSP
+163 EQ
-177 RYAPTQSEE
+177 T
-186 PEQALE
+186 LE
-192 YEIAKLFERL
+192 YEITKLFERL

-306 RIRVTG
+306 RIRVAG

-338 HDPGGEKIIV
+338 HDPGGEKITV

-381 LPEKTGTLHVGIGL
+381 LPEKTGTPHVGIGL

-426 AYSIMKIERI
+426 AYSIMKTERI

>member
-1 MKKYKRMRRLIPAAF
+1 MKNYKRRKRLIPAVF
-16 AVILL
+16 AVLLL
-21 LMAAGTCFFAWS
+21 LMAAGTCLFAWE
-33 VRQDFE
+33 VRQDYE
-39 SGIKSMIGE
+39 EGLKSMIGRV
-48 LYEEDPQ
+48 YEEDQ
-55 SAEQMM
+55 ESAEQMM
-61 NWLFEGERDASA
+61 GWLFEGERGGAVE
-73 GKGQEALTAMGYTE
+73 KGEEALTALGYTD
-87 KGTEYLYEQSRI
+87 KGAEYLYEQSRL
-99 YTFSVGMICAEILA
+99 YTFSAGMVCVEILA
-113 GAALLI
+113 GIALLI
-119 LFLRMER
+119 LFVWMER
-126 LREEREEDLVRRI
+126 LREEREEELVRRI
-139 RSGDMAPETGGEGQP
+139 RSGEMAPAASGREQP
-154 EESADGGAQ
+154 EEPADGGSQ
-163 SGGAAQGEQQPGSP
+163 SDGAVQP
-177 RYAPTQSEE
+177 EE

-239 RILESTEGEARELAR
+239 RIMEGTEGEARELAQ

-299 SLENGTE
+299 SLEDGTE
-306 RIRVTG
+306 RILTMG
-312 DRDAEY
+312 DREAEY

-338 HDPGGEKIIV
+338 HDASGEKITA
-348 SLTRSREGVKI
+348 SLTQSREGIKI
-359 VIRDHGTGISEKDLP
+359 VIRDHGPGISEKDLP
-374 YIFDRFY
+374 HIFDRFY
-381 LPEKTGTLHVGIGL
+381 LPEKTGTSHVGIGL
-395 NLARLVVEQHFGSV
+395 NLARLVIEQHFGTV
-409 TARNAEGGG
+409 AARNAEGGG

-426 AYSIMKIERI
+426 AYSIMKTERI

>member
-1 MKKYKRMRRLIPAAF
+1 MKNYKRRRRLIPAVF
-16 AVILL
+16 AVLLL
-21 LMAAGTCFFAWS
+21 LMAAGTCLFAWE
-33 VRQDFE
+33 VRQDYE
-39 SGIKSMIGE
+39 EGLKSMIGR
-48 LYEEDPQ
+48 LYEEDPE

-61 NWLFEGERDASA
+61 GWLFEGERGGAVE
-73 GKGQEALTAMGYTE
+73 KGEEALTALGYTD
-87 KGTEYLYEQSRI
+87 KGAEYLYEQSRL
-99 YTFSVGMICAEILA
+99 YTFSAGMVCVEILA
-113 GAALLI
+113 GIALLI
-119 LFLRMER
+119 LFVWMER
-126 LREEREEDLVRRI
+126 LREEREEELVRRI
-139 RSGDMAPETGGEGQP
+139 RSGEMAPAASGREQP
-154 EESADGGAQ
+154 EETADGGSQ
-163 SGGAAQGEQQPGSP
+163 SDGAAQP
-177 RYAPTQSEE
+177 EE

-239 RILESTEGEARELAR
+239 RIMEGTEGEARELAQ

-299 SLENGTE
+299 SLEDGTE
-306 RIRVTG
+306 RILVMG
-312 DRDAEY
+312 DREAEY

-338 HDPGGEKIIV
+338 HDASGEKITA
-348 SLTRSREGVKI
+348 SLTQSREGIKI
-359 VIRDHGTGISEKDLP
+359 VIRDHGPGISEKDLP
-374 YIFDRFY
+374 HIFDRFY
-381 LPEKTGTLHVGIGL
+381 LPEKTGTSHVGIGL
-395 NLARLVVEQHFGSV
+395 NLARLVIEQHFGTV
-409 TARNAEGGG
+409 AARNAEGGG

-426 AYSIMKIERI
+426 AYSIMKTERI

>member
-1 MKKYKRMRRLIPAAF
+1 MKNYKRRKRLIPAVF
-16 AVILL
+16 AVLLL
-21 LMAAGTCFFAWS
+21 LMAAGTCLFAWG
-33 VRQDFE
+33 VRQDYE
-39 SGIKSMIGE
+39 EGLKSMIGR
-48 LYEEDPQ
+48 LYEEDQ
-55 SAEQMM
+55 ESAEQMM
-61 NWLFEGERDASA
+61 GWLFEGERGGAVE
-73 GKGQEALTAMGYTE
+73 KGEEALTALGYTD
-87 KGTEYLYEQSRI
+87 KGAEYLYEQSRL
-99 YTFSVGMICAEILA
+99 YTFSAGMVCVEILA
-113 GAALLI
+113 GIALLI
-119 LFLRMER
+119 LFVWMER
-126 LREEREEDLVRRI
+126 LREEREEELVRRI
-139 RSGDMAPETGGEGQP
+139 RSGEMAPAASGREQP
-154 EESADGGAQ
+154 EEPADGGSQ
-163 SGGAAQGEQQPGSP
+163 SDGAVQP
-177 RYAPTQSEE
+177 EE

-239 RILESTEGEARELAR
+239 RIMEGTEGEARELAQ

-299 SLENGTE
+299 SLEDGTE
-306 RIRVTG
+306 RILTMG
-312 DRDAEY
+312 DREAEY

-338 HDPGGEKIIV
+338 HDASGEKITA
-348 SLTRSREGVKI
+348 SLTQSREGIKI
-359 VIRDHGTGISEKDLP
+359 VIRDHGPGISEKDLP
-374 YIFDRFY
+374 HIFDRFY
-381 LPEKTGTLHVGIGL
+381 LPEKTGTSHVGIGL
-395 NLARLVVEQHFGSV
+395 NLARLVIEQHFGTV
-409 TARNAEGGG
+409 AARNAEGGG

-426 AYSIMKIERI
+426 AYSIMKTERI

>member
-154 EESADGGAQ
+154 EES
-163 SGGAAQGEQQPGSP
+163 
-177 RYAPTQSEE
+177 
-186 PEQALE
+186 EQALE

-306 RIRVTG
+306 RIRVAG

-338 HDPGGEKIIV
+338 HDPGGEKITV

-381 LPEKTGTLHVGIGL
+381 LPEKTGTSHVGIGL

-426 AYSIMKIERI
+426 AYSIMKTERI

>member
-1 MKKYKRMRRLIPAAF
+1 MKNYKRRKRLIPAVF
-16 AVILL
+16 AVLLL
-21 LMAAGTCFFAWS
+21 LMAAGTCLFAWG
-33 VRQDFE
+33 VRQNYE
-39 SGIKSMIGE
+39 EGLKSMIGR
-48 LYEEDPQ
+48 LYEEDPE

-61 NWLFEGERDASA
+61 GWLFEGERGGAVE
-73 GKGQEALTAMGYTE
+73 KGEEALTALGYTD
-87 KGTEYLYEQSRI
+87 KGAEYLYEQSRL
-99 YTFSVGMICAEILA
+99 YTFSIGMVCVEILA
-113 GAALLI
+113 GIALLI
-119 LFLRMER
+119 LFVWMER
-126 LREEREEDLVRRI
+126 LREEREEELVRRI
-139 RSGDMAPETGGEGQP
+139 RSGEMAPAASGREQP
-154 EESADGGAQ
+154 EEPADGGSQ
-163 SGGAAQGEQQPGSP
+163 SDGAVQP
-177 RYAPTQSEE
+177 EE

-239 RILESTEGEARELAR
+239 RILEGTEGEARELAQ

-264 KLMKRL
+264 RLMKRL

-299 SLENGTE
+299 SLEDGTE
-306 RIRVTG
+306 RILTMG
-312 DRDAEY
+312 DREAEY

-338 HDPGGEKIIV
+338 HDASGEKITA
-348 SLTRSREGVKI
+348 SLTQSREGIKI
-359 VIRDHGTGISEKDLP
+359 VIRDHGPGISEKDLP
-374 YIFDRFY
+374 HIFDRFY
-381 LPEKTGTLHVGIGL
+381 LPEKTGTSHVGIGL
-395 NLARLVVEQHFGSV
+395 NLARLVIEQHFGTV
-409 TARNAEGGG
+409 AARNAEGGG

-426 AYSIMKIERI
+426 AYSIMKTERI

>member
-1 MKKYKRMRRLIPAAF
+1 
-16 AVILL
+16 
-21 LMAAGTCFFAWS
+21 
-33 VRQDFE
+33 
-39 SGIKSMIGE
+39 
-48 LYEEDPQ
+48 
-55 SAEQMM
+55 M

-139 RSGDMAPETGGEGQP
+139 WSGDMAPETGGEGQP
-154 EESADGGAQ
+154 EES
-163 SGGAAQGEQQPGSP
+163 
-177 RYAPTQSEE
+177 
-186 PEQALE
+186 EQALE

-426 AYSIMKIERI
+426 AYSIMKTERI